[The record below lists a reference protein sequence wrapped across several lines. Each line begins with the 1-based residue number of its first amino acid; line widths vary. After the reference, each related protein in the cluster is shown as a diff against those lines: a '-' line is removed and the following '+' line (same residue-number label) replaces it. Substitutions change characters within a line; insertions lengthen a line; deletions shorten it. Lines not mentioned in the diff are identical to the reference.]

1 LFSPSFPSAVL
12 GIALSVLFFD
22 WLINLKI
29 ITSTLDLHSLNHINI
44 SPPSE
49 WQRLGDMFT
58 LISLSVLISC
68 TPHLW
73 SHLLLYSLIS
83 WDCYWLHISI
93 LTPYFHS

>member
-49 WQRLGDMFT
+49 
-58 LISLSVLISC
+58 
-68 TPHLW
+68 
-73 SHLLLYSLIS
+73 
-83 WDCYWLHISI
+83 
-93 LTPYFHS
+93 